1 MDNFAQIQIDR
12 ILKEAAADLMLGVI
26 TADVV
31 VVKDNPSLWSELEPY
46 VRDISFRYRLDQL
59 TKLPE
64 IERLRTAYA
73 ALGKEPSRYR
83 GSQEALLRRIVQ
95 GKGLYRINSIVDIN
109 NFVSLK
115 SLHSCGVYDTAN
127 ITWPAVFRVGVQGE
141 SYKGIGKEIINI
153 EGLPVFADSS
163 GPFGSPTSDSERA
176 MISLATRSMMM
187 IIIDFTGGAHLIHDL
202 EFAVSL
208 LERCGRATNICT
220 SRIS

>member
-1 MDNFAQIQIDR
+1 MDNFIQIQIDR
-12 ILKEAAADLMLGVI
+12 TLKEAAADVQLGVT

-31 VVKDNPSLWSELEPY
+31 VVKDNPALWSELEPY

-59 TKLPE
+59 TRLPE
-64 IERLRTAYA
+64 IERLRAAYS

-83 GSQEALLRRIVQ
+83 GSQEALLRRIIQ
-95 GKGLYRINSIVDIN
+95 GKGLYHINSIVDIN

-127 ITWPAVFRVGVQGE
+127 ITWPAAFRVGAQGE
-141 SYKGIGKEIINI
+141 FYKGIGKETINI

-176 MISLATRSMMM
+176 MISLATRSMML
-187 IIIDFTGGAHLIHDL
+187 IIIDFTGGTHLTQDL

-208 LERCGRATNICT
+208 LERFGRATNIHT
-220 SRIS
+220 TRIS